1 MVFAY
6 SKPDAYGVSGIGVDD
21 MFLLMSSWSE
31 NLPSDV
37 QEQTVQHVPKIL
49 GKTLATAG
57 IGITITSLTDFL
69 AFVIGTTSVFMS
81 VTNFSLYAGEYF
93 IIIGITTTTIAV
105 TSLTDFLAFVI
116 GNTSVFMSVT
126 NIFVYAGEY
135 FVSPSISSSLSS
147 LSLPPS
153 LTS

>member
-1 MVFAY
+1 MFDIFSLLTWYFLDTLIPVVLLTLTD
-6 SKPDAYGVSGIGVDD
+6 SSCVSGIGVDD

-49 GKTLATAG
+49 GKALANAG

-69 AFVIGTTSVFMS
+69 AFVIGTISVFMS

-93 IIIGITTTTIAV
+93 IIIT
-105 TSLTDFLAFVI
+105 
-116 GNTSVFMSVT
+116 M
-126 NIFVYAGEY
+126 
-135 FVSPSISSSLSS
+135 SISSS
-147 LSLPPS
+147 
-153 LTS
+153 

>member
-1 MVFAY
+1 MFYCSLLRTWHVYTFSYVIVLAD
-6 SKPDAYGVSGIGVDD
+6 SHTDSSGVSGIGVDD
-21 MFLLMSSWSE
+21 MFLLMSTWSE

-49 GKTLATAG
+49 GKALASAG

-93 IIIGITTTTIAV
+93 IIFT
-105 TSLTDFLAFVI
+105 
-116 GNTSVFMSVT
+116 M
-126 NIFVYAGEY
+126 
-135 FVSPSISSSLSS
+135 SIS
-147 LSLPPS
+147 
-153 LTS
+153 